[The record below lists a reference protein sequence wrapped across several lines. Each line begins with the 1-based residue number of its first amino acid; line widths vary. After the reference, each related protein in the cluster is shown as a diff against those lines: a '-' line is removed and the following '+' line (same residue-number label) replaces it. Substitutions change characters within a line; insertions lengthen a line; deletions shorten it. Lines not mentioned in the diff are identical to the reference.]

1 MEQLMD
7 KFKAVARF
15 LKTIQAEN
23 SKLLGMD
30 EESKSGLLYEIR
42 KLHAQKKIDDE
53 EQAKLMGPINRYLDW
68 FCTIEHGLIFL
79 ECFDE

>member
-15 LKTIQAEN
+15 LKTIQAQN
-23 SKLLGMD
+23 RKMLGMD

-42 KLHAQKKIDDE
+42 KLHAKKKIDDE
-53 EQAKLMGPINRYLDW
+53 EEAKLMDPINTYLDW
-68 FCTIEHGLIFL
+68 FSTIEYGLIFL